1 MLLCNVKTIEEI
13 DAALIEAEQIRS
25 RHDGVHS
32 VHSCVA
38 MLELIRGLMEMGAW
52 RETAESAFDET
63 MVRLRRIDRTGFDPD
78 RDPFYP
84 PARVHASAAPRRD
97 VGRSPHRPCPAFT

>member
-1 MLLCNVKTIEEI
+1 VKTIEEI
-13 DAALIEAEQIRS
+13 DAALFEAEQIRS

-52 RETAESAFDET
+52 RETAETAFDET
-63 MVRLRRIDRTGFDPD
+63 MRRLRRIDRTGFDPD

-84 PARVHASAAPRRD
+84 ISRD
-97 VGRSPHRPCPAFT
+97 VREDDQATPRLTGRSIHRSSHALT

>member
-1 MLLCNVKTIEEI
+1 MLWCNVKTIAEI
-13 DAALIEAEQIRS
+13 DAALMEAEQIRS

-52 RETAESAFDET
+52 RETAETAFDET
-63 MVRLRRIDRTGFDPD
+63 MRRLRRIDRTGFDPD

-84 PARVHASAAPRRD
+84 RPHEPAQATSRLTSAH
-97 VGRSPHRPCPAFT
+97 SPHRPHHALT

>member
-1 MLLCNVKTIEEI
+1 VKTIEEI
-13 DAALIEAEQIRS
+13 DVALIEAEQIRS

-52 RETAESAFDET
+52 RETAETAFDET
-63 MVRLRRIDRTGFDPD
+63 MRRLRRIDRTGFDPD
-78 RDPFYP
+78 RDPYYP
-84 PARVHASAAPRRD
+84 RSRD
-97 VGRSPHRPCPAFT
+97 VREDDQATPRLTGRSIHRPCPALT